1 MAAEIIVESIAIDGR
16 FKHLHTYYIID
27 ADVADALRR
36 DGHAALGR
44 VGIDRCFLAFHFRNR
59 NAIIDDVGELLAP
72 VGVFVNRNTSTRH
85 NEFVAA
91 ETTKGFISEGQKH
104 KIHGNRTIFSTF
116 AA

>member
-1 MAAEIIVESIAIDGR
+1 MAAEIIVENIAIDGA
-16 FKHLHTYYIID
+16 FKYFHTYYIIY

-44 VGIDRCFLAFHFRNR
+44 VGIDSRSLGFHFRNR
-59 NAIIDDVGELLAP
+59 HAIINNVGELLAP
-72 VGVFVNRNTSTRH
+72 VGVLVNRNASAGH

-91 ETTKGFISEGQKH
+91 EATKGFISEGQKH

>member
-1 MAAEIIVESIAIDGR
+1 MAAEIKLESIGIDGA

-44 VGIDRCFLAFHFRNR
+44 VGIDSRSLVIHFRNR
-59 NAIIDDVGELLAP
+59 HAILNDVGELLAP

-104 KIHGNRTIFSTF
+104 KIHGNRAKIFTF